1 MMILKNTDKHNKSLI
16 KALFKEM
23 AILEVGINL
32 GMKPLVEIKYYSS
45 SDNIL
50 DPRVRAHFLT
60 GVENYLDEAFGDEI
74 NVISLSDFKFI
85 CYYKKLQIPGVD
97 PKNTE
102 TLLSFAII
110 EQDTDPNFVK
120 KHLKEIILEFR
131 NQYALSEILSK
142 DPAYFKEFEQ
152 HINQI
157 LGDLKLK
164 INDRLR
170 SLFRG

>member
-1 MMILKNTDKHNKSLI
+1 
-16 KALFKEM
+16 M

-32 GMKPLVEIKYYSS
+32 GKKPLVEIKYYSS

-50 DPRVRAHFLT
+50 DPRIRAQFLT
-60 GVENYLDEAFGDEI
+60 GVENFIDEAFGDEI

-85 CYYKKLQIPGVD
+85 CYFKKVQVPGKD

-102 TLLSFAII
+102 PLLSFAII

-120 KHLKEIILEFR
+120 KHLKKITHEFR
-131 NQYALSEILSK
+131 NQFAPSEILSK
-142 DPAYFKEFEQ
+142 DPTYFKEFEQ
-152 HINQI
+152 HIDQI
-157 LGDLKLK
+157 LGDLKFK
-164 INDRLR
+164 IDDRLR